1 MAVGE
6 TIRVLLV
13 DDHQIVIDGIKALL
27 RKSTQI
33 EIVAEALNGQE
44 ALAILETQAIELMIS
59 DIQMPIMDGLEL
71 CKAAKEK
78 FPATKILV
86 LSMNREPQMVND
98 IFMAGAEGFVLKN
111 TGKKELISAIEQI
124 CQGGTFYSREILQIL
139 MQRHRAPANNGPVKA
154 SLSPREHEIL
164 LLIAEEHATPAIA
177 ELLHIS
183 PRTVETHRKHLLEKT
198 ASKSVVGL
206 IRYAFEHHLI

>member
-1 MAVGE
+1 MEGQ

-27 RKSTQI
+27 RKAKHI
-33 EIVAEALNGQE
+33 EIVGEALNGQE
-44 ALAILETQAIELMIS
+44 ALTVLESMPIDLMIS
-59 DIQMPIMDGLEL
+59 DIQMPVMDGLEL
-71 CKAAKEK
+71 CKLAKEQL
-78 FPATKILV
+78 PDTKILV

-111 TGKKELISAIEQI
+111 TGKKELLSAIEQI

-139 MQRHRAPANNGPVKA
+139 MQRHQPSGKGKDKRAA
-154 SLSPREHEIL
+154 LSPREHEIL
-164 LLIAEEHATPAIA
+164 LLIADEHATPAIA
-177 ELLHIS
+177 KLLHIS

-206 IRYAFEHHLI
+206 IRYAFQHQLI

>member
-1 MAVGE
+1 MQG
-6 TIRVLLV
+6 IRVLLV

-27 RKSTQI
+27 RKADHI

-44 ALAILETQAIELMIS
+44 ALLVLERQTIDLMIC
-59 DIQMPIMDGLEL
+59 DIQMPVMDGLAL
-71 CKAAKEK
+71 CKLSKDQH
-78 FPATKILV
+78 PATRILV

-98 IFMAGAEGFVLKN
+98 IFMTGAEGFVLKN
-111 TGKKELISAIEQI
+111 TGKKELIKAIDQVV
-124 CQGGTFYSREILQIL
+124 QGGTFYSREILQIL
-139 MQRHRAPANNGPVKA
+139 MEKHRSPTQFQAVTAK
-154 SLSPREHEIL
+154 LSPREYEIL

-177 ELLHIS
+177 QLLHIS

-206 IRYAFEHHLI
+206 IRYAFQHQLI